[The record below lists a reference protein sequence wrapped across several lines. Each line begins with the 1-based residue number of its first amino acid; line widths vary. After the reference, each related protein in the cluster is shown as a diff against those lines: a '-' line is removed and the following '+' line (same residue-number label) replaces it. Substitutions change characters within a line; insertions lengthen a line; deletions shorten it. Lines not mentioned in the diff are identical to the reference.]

1 MGDKRRGRL
10 EIAILADGFQ
20 NLGQPRL
27 GLPLGALHRLVTL
40 LAPFACA
47 ARGGIIDQLLAALT
61 ASSDVTAAIY
71 SSSNMSSPPSPIRT

>member
-10 EIAILADGFQ
+10 GIAILADGFQ
-20 NLGQPRL
+20 NLGQPRR

-40 LAPFACA
+40 MASFACA
-47 ARGGIIDQLLAALT
+47 ARGIIDQLLAALT